1 MAKAT
6 SFEAGFKALPIIH
19 LNGFPGTGKLTI
31 ARKLVEKLNREY
43 EQQHP
48 SQSANHIRA
57 KLVHNHLLIDPAG
70 AVLERSQPG
79 YNELRTAIR
88 QAVFTTLINESSTYE
103 TIYVFTDWQS
113 GNAVG
118 SGVCEEYLAM
128 AKARGSQFIPI
139 LVSCEEQEN
148 VRRIQ
153 GVSRAISDKLTDSEL
168 LVQWR
173 QEVDPPPVYLFS
185 DQGARLELDVS
196 SLTPEQAADAIWKHT
211 SQYVPE
217 DQ

>member
-1 MAKAT
+1 MASTIFSA
-6 SFEAGFKALPIIH
+6 AGPKPLPIIH

-31 ARKLVEKLNREY
+31 ARKLVEQLNRGFGK
-43 EQQHP
+43 QHP
-48 SQSANHIRA
+48 SDSARPARA
-57 KLVHNHLLIDPAG
+57 KLVHNHLLIDPAA
-70 AVLERSQPG
+70 AVLERKQEG

-88 QAVFTTLINESSTYE
+88 QAVFTTLVKESSTYD

-113 GNAVG
+113 GNVLG
-118 SGVCEEYLAM
+118 TEVCKEYLAM

-139 LVSCEEQEN
+139 LITCDEQEN

-153 GVSRAISDKLTDSEL
+153 GVERAISTKLTDSEL
-168 LVQWR
+168 VVQWR

-185 DQGARLELDVS
+185 DEKARLELDVTS
-196 SLTPEQAADAIWKHT
+196 FKPEQAAEAIWKHA

-217 DQ
+217 GR

>member
-1 MAKAT
+1 MASTIFSA
-6 SFEAGFKALPIIH
+6 AGPKPLPIIH

-31 ARKLVEKLNREY
+31 ARKLVEQLNRGFGK
-43 EQQHP
+43 QHP
-48 SQSANHIRA
+48 SDSARPARA
-57 KLVHNHLLIDPAG
+57 KLVHNHLLIDPAA
-70 AVLERSQPG
+70 AVLERKQEG

-88 QAVFTTLINESSTYE
+88 QAVFTTLVKESSTYD

-113 GNAVG
+113 GNVLG
-118 SGVCEEYLAM
+118 TEVCKEYLTM

-139 LVSCEEQEN
+139 LITCDEQEN

-153 GVSRAISDKLTDSEL
+153 GVERAISTKLTDSEL

-185 DQGARLELDVS
+185 DEKARLELDVTS
-196 SLTPEQAADAIWKHT
+196 FKPEQAAEAIWKHA

-217 DQ
+217 GR

>member
-1 MAKAT
+1 MAKPIAFAA
-6 SFEAGFKALPIIH
+6 SFKAMPIIH

-43 EQQHP
+43 EQQDP
-48 SQSANHIRA
+48 SQSANHTRA

-173 QEVDPPPVYLFS
+173 QEVDPPPVYLFR
-185 DQGARLELDVS
+185 DIKERMELDVS
-196 SLTPEQAADAIWKHT
+196 SLSPEQAADAIWEHA

-217 DQ
+217 CQ

>member
-1 MAKAT
+1 MAKPTAFAA
-6 SFEAGFKALPIIH
+6 SFKAMPIIH

-43 EQQHP
+43 EQQGP
-48 SQSANHIRA
+48 SQSTNHTRA

-148 VRRIQ
+148 LRRIQ

-173 QEVDPPPVYLFS
+173 QEVDPPPVYLFR
-185 DQGARLELDVS
+185 DIEARKELDVS
-196 SLTPEQAADAIWKHT
+196 SLSPEQAADAIWEHA

-217 DQ
+217 CQ

>member
-1 MAKAT
+1 MAKSTVSAK
-6 SFEAGFKALPIIH
+6 GQKPMPIIH

-31 ARKLVEKLNREY
+31 ARKLVEQLNRDFEK
-43 EQQHP
+43 QLSSGSTSP
-48 SQSANHIRA
+48 TRA
-57 KLVHNHLLIDPAG
+57 KLVHNHLLIDPAA

-88 QAVFTTLINESSTYE
+88 QAVFTTLVNESSTYE

-128 AKARGSQFIPI
+128 AKARGSQFVPI
-139 LVSCEEQEN
+139 LITCDEQEN

-153 GVSRAISDKLTDSEL
+153 GVERAISTKLTDSEL

-173 QEVDPPPVYLFS
+173 QEVDPPPVYLFK
-185 DQGARLELDVS
+185 DEQARLELDVTRLS
-196 SLTPEQAADAIWKHT
+196 PEQAAEAIWEHA

-217 DQ
+217 QS